1 MLTFISSA
9 GAADYAQAG
18 ALAVNGNWEVSVVF
32 NNTVSPGS
40 VADISNY
47 FFPPHEQVQIDNI
60 RYQPL
65 DNAVVL
71 TVSGLATNSPNSLTV
86 SNIKDT
92 AGATLPPATLSFTT
106 KPISWT
112 AVGGQ
117 QFGFAP
123 DAVAVGD
130 TGFDLISG
138 GVLMHNSNYD
148 ESTFAYET
156 LTGDFDRKVRV
167 AFQEPS
173 STDAI
178 AGLMVRET
186 LDAERP
192 APADSSDPA
201 QAFSRYFQVQVAP
214 SALAYQDEFDQPA
227 NDYGVTVRRFLG
239 GSSLGYSETLTTDTN
254 APAYPNAWLRLKR
267 VGQTFYAF
275 RGTDGTNWVSLGTF
289 SFPASDD
296 GGNQM
301 PPFGN
306 NVFVGPNYTP
316 ETANIPPSTGERRA
330 FMAQFRDYG
339 LASGDVPVGYNH
351 LSIVKDGNQV
361 ELSWSGPG
369 TLQSSTNLNSTVWA
383 DLGSSFPIRVTADK
397 KAQFFRVRI
406 P

>member
-1 MLTFISSA
+1 
-9 GAADYAQAG
+9 
-18 ALAVNGNWEVSVVF
+18 
-32 NNTVSPGS
+32 
-40 VADISNY
+40 
-47 FFPPHEQVQIDNI
+47 
-60 RYQPL
+60 
-65 DNAVVL
+65 
-71 TVSGLATNSPNSLTV
+71 
-86 SNIKDT
+86 
-92 AGATLPPATLSFTT
+92 
-106 KPISWT
+106 
-112 AVGGQ
+112 
-117 QFGFAP
+117 
-123 DAVAVGD
+123 
-130 TGFDLISG
+130 
-138 GVLMHNSNYD
+138 
-148 ESTFAYET
+148 
-156 LTGDFDRKVRV
+156 
-167 AFQEPS
+167 
-173 STDAI
+173 
-178 AGLMVRET
+178 
-186 LDAERP
+186 
-192 APADSSDPA
+192 
-201 QAFSRYFQVQVAP
+201 
-214 SALAYQDEFDQPA
+214 
-227 NDYGVTVRRFLG
+227 
-239 GSSLGYSETLTTDTN
+239 LGYSETLTTDTN

-339 LASGDVPVGYNH
+339 LASGDVPVGDNH